1 MKRFGLMYGNAK
13 RRKKVETFTSDF
25 ERNSAARAY
34 TQIGF
39 RVRKFERKAAEKK
52 AGWL

>member
-25 ERNSAARAY
+25 ERNRAAKAY

-39 RVRKFERKAAEKK
+39 RVRKFTRKAAEKK
-52 AGWL
+52 GNWI